1 MKVTYIVGSLR
12 DGGAERQ
19 VLELIRHL
27 DRSTFAPSVILME
40 DAGLERAR
48 ECVEQCFVMGIPQGG
63 NSRWLRRSLGLAK
76 AVHKT
81 RMQLRAWESDVVH
94 AILPGPSIL
103 GGAAARLAGV
113 PVIIG
118 SRFSL
123 ASLYRSHGGT
133 VAVADRMAF
142 HMAHLNLGNSAAVT
156 GQMVN
161 LGGCPPQ
168 KCHTI
173 YYGVDTRRFQP
184 SLPRSWR
191 AAMGWNEQ
199 HIVFGVV
206 ANFRACKRHTD
217 FVQAAAIVLQQ
228 FPDARFVMVGADYG
242 LREAVTKQISELGL
256 EQTMC
261 IVDSDPHPEK
271 IFAALDVYV
280 CTSESEGFSNVLLE
294 AMACGK
300 PVIATNVGG
309 NPEAVV
315 DGETGLL
322 VACESPRSVAD
333 AAEKLIRE
341 PGTRL
346 VMGMLGRQRVEQH
359 FSLERMVRMHE
370 RLYLELLGKRKRM
383 AA

>member
-1 MKVTYIVGSLR
+1 MKVTYIAGSLR

-19 VLELIRHL
+19 LLELIRHL

-48 ECVEQCFVMGIPQGG
+48 ECVEQCFAMGIPQGG

-81 RMQLRAWESDVVH
+81 LMQLRAWESDVVH

-103 GGAAARLAGV
+103 GGAAARLARV
-113 PVIIG
+113 PVVIG

-123 ASLYRSHGGT
+123 VSLYRSHGGA
-133 VAVADRMAF
+133 VAFADRMAF
-142 HMAHLNLGNSAAVT
+142 HMAHLNLGNSAAVIR
-156 GQMVN
+156 QMVN
-161 LGGCPPQ
+161 PGGCPPQ

-173 YYGVDTRRFQP
+173 YYGVDTQRFRP
-184 SLPRSWR
+184 ELPRSWR
-191 AAMGWNEQ
+191 TQMGWGEQ
-199 HIVFGVV
+199 HIVFGIV

-228 FPDARFVMVGADYG
+228 FPNARFVMVGADYG

-256 EQTMC
+256 EQKVR

-271 IFAALDVYV
+271 IFSAMDVYV

-322 VACESPRSVAD
+322 VACKSPQAVAD
-333 AAEKLIRE
+333 AAKKLIQE
-341 PGTRL
+341 SGIRL

-359 FSLERMVRMHE
+359 FSLDRMVRMHE
-370 RLYLELLGKRKRM
+370 QLYLELLAKRKR
-383 AA
+383 